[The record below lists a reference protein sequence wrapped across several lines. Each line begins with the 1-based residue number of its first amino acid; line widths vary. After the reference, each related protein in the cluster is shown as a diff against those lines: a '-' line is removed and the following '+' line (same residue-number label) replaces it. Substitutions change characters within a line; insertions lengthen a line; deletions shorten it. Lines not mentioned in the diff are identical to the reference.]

1 MTVQATFP
9 TLASVDPK
17 HILARVL
24 ALESTTDIANSYGVS
39 RPTLN
44 LFLLATAEQEWKDA
58 QLVRALERKESAE
71 QQLECAQDALT
82 LARGRELLKS
92 AQWDLERVCRRIYGV
107 DHASAAG
114 PGVQINV
121 NISPRTSNPV
131 SVDAQVI
138 ESKDASTDS

>member
-1 MTVQATFP
+1 MSNANALAT
-9 TLASVDPK
+9 VDPQLVLQR
-17 HILARVL
+17 ILEDEPTSKIA
-24 ALESTTDIANSYGVS
+24 ESLGVTQAGLS
-39 RPTLN
+39 
-44 LFLLATAEQEWKDA
+44 LFLLRNAEEVWKDT
-58 QLVRALERKESAE
+58 QLVRALRRKEEAE
-71 QQLECAQDALT
+71 LELDRTAQTGLE
-82 LARGRELLKS
+82 LSRARERLKA

-131 SVDAQVI
+131 TVDAQVI